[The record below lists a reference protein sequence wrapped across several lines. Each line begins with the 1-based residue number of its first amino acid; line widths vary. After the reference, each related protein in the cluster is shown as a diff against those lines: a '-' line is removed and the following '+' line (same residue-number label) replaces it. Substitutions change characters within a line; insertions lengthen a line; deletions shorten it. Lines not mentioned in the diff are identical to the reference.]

1 MKVCIIG
8 DGLTSLTLAK
18 ALVNQGVYVH
28 IFTQQKLRKKN
39 KGRTI
44 GISKSNLDFFN
55 KNILNIEKLSW
66 DIKKIEIYTENLKNE
81 RLLSFKKNDKTL
93 FSLIENDT
101 LHKNLLLSLKKK

>member
-28 IFTQQKLRKKN
+28 IFTQPKLRKKN

-81 RLLSFKKNDKTL
+81 RLLDFKKDNKTI
-93 FSLIENDT
+93 F
-101 LHKNLLLSLKKK
+101 